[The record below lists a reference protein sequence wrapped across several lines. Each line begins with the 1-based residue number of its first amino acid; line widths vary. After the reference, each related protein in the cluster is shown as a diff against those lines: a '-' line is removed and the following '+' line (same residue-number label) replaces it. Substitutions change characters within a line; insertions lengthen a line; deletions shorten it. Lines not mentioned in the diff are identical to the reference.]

1 MLTFAIEPVETSWD
15 EMLELARAH
24 WHETMQWQHG
34 KQALAPS
41 KERYLS
47 YDKAG
52 WFFQFTARDPLA
64 REHMKMVGYAGMYI
78 LPSMHTQQLIATEDT
93 IFLLPEYR
101 HGRNA
106 LRFFQYVEQE
116 CAARGAREISATT
129 KPGTGAGRILEHLGF
144 TLVNYQYSKHLPA
157 PEACGDTASV
167 TNQEAI

>member
-15 EMLELARAH
+15 EMLELARSH

-34 KQALAPS
+34 KQALNP
-41 KERYLS
+41 KKGRYLQ
-47 YDKAG
+47 YG
-52 WFFQFTARDPLA
+52 QMGCFFQFTARDNG
-64 REHMKMVGYAGMYI
+64 KMVGYAGMYI

-116 CAARGAREISATT
+116 CAKRGAREISATT

-167 TNQEAI
+167 THQEAI